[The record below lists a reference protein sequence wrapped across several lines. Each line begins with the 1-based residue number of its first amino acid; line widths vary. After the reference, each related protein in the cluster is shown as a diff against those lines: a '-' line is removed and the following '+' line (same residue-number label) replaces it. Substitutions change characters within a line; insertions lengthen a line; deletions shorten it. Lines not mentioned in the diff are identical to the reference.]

1 MFKPLSIYLGL
12 RYIRGKQKK
21 GFGAFISA
29 SSTLGIALGVMVLI
43 IGLSAMN
50 GFEHALAEKLL
61 SVVPHSELISVKQQ
75 LSDWRKTVQQVEQHP
90 NVIAAAPVIK
100 IQGMMQKKSQLKFV
114 ELRGVDEVLERN
126 VSAIPDYMSEGK
138 WSNLSIE
145 NGVIIGSG
153 VAKKLGVSLGDNL
166 QMLFSSGQNR
176 KVTNQTLGD
185 LVKRN
190 MTVVGIFSFGGELD
204 ASQAYISLKQAS
216 NILNYES
223 LQAQGVRLK
232 IAELFDATR
241 IANEAALPLNEIVY
255 LYDWTMSH
263 GHLYNDIQLVR
274 MVMFSVIFLVIGVAS
289 FNIVSTLIMAVN
301 EKQSD
306 IAILITMGAKP
317 ITIMF
322 TFIFQGIINGI
333 NGCLIGGFF
342 GVLIAKNL
350 TDIVIVAEQ
359 IFDMKM
365 LSGDVYF
372 INYLP
377 SYVEQGDVT
386 TTIIGA
392 TLMSLV
398 ATIYPALRAT
408 RIEPAQILGQS

>member
-1 MFKPLSIYLGL
+1 
-12 RYIRGKQKK
+12 
-21 GFGAFISA
+21 
-29 SSTLGIALGVMVLI
+29 
-43 IGLSAMN
+43 
-50 GFEHALAEKLL
+50 
-61 SVVPHSELISVKQQ
+61 
-75 LSDWRKTVQQVEQHP
+75 VQQVEQHP

-100 IQGMMQKKSQLKFV
+100 IQGMLQKKSQLKFV
-114 ELRGVDEVLERN
+114 ELRGVDQVLEHN
-126 VSAIPDYMSEGK
+126 VSAIPNYMTEGK

-145 NGVIIGSG
+145 NGVVIGSG
-153 VAKKLGVSLGDNL
+153 VAKKLGVSVGDNL

-204 ASQAYISLKQAS
+204 ASQAYVSLKQAS
-216 NILNYES
+216 NILNFKS
-223 LQAQGVRLK
+223 FQAHGVRLK
-232 IAELFDATR
+232 IAQLFDATR
-241 IANEAALPLNEIVY
+241 IANEAALPLDEIVY

-274 MVMFSVIFLVIGVAS
+274 MVMFIVIFLVIGVAS

-317 ITIMF
+317 ITIMC

-333 NGCLIGGFF
+333 NGCLIGGFI

-350 TDIVIVAEQ
+350 TDIVIIVEQ
-359 IFDMKM
+359 VLDIKM

-392 TLMSLV
+392 LLMSLV
-398 ATIYPALRAT
+398 ATIYPALRAA

>member
-12 RYIRGKQKK
+12 RYIRGKQQS

-50 GFEHALAEKLL
+50 GFERALAEKLL
-61 SVVPHSELISVKQQ
+61 SVVPHGELISVRQR

-90 NVIAAAPVIK
+90 NVIAAAPIIK

-114 ELRGVDEVLERN
+114 ELRGVDMTLERN
-126 VSAIPDYMSEGK
+126 VSAIPQYMSQGK
-138 WSNLSIE
+138 WNNLAIE

-166 QMLFSSGQNR
+166 QMLFSSGPN
-176 KVTNQTLGD
+176 KKGMNQTLGS

-190 MTVVGIFSFGGELD
+190 MTVVGIFNFGGELD
-204 ASQAYISLKQAS
+204 ASQAYISLEQAA

-232 IAELFDATR
+232 IDQLFDATR

-255 LYDWTMSH
+255 IYDWTMSH
-263 GHLYNDIQLVR
+263 GHLYYDIQLVR
-274 MVMFSVIFLVIGVAS
+274 MVMFIVIFLVIGVAS

-317 ITIMF
+317 ITIML
-322 TFIFQGIINGI
+322 TFIFQGLINGI

-342 GVLIAKNL
+342 GVLIANNL
-350 TDIVIVAEQ
+350 TAIITTIEQ
-359 IFDMKM
+359 VFEIKM

-377 SYVEQGDVT
+377 SYVEPGDVV
-386 TTIIGA
+386 TTILTA
-392 TLMSLV
+392 LLMSLL

-408 RIEPAQILGQS
+408 HIEPAKILGQC